1 MKIKKIV
8 FFFFL
13 MLSLSAIGLCHTQED
28 QSAWSLSGSNALAII
43 WKMAAEFLSLVGC
56 GGYFMKPT
64 KELGR

>member
-8 FFFFL
+8 FFFFNVVFISYRT
-13 MLSLSAIGLCHTQED
+13 MPHTGRPI
-28 QSAWSLSGSNALAII
+28 AWSLSGSNALAII

>member
-1 MKIKKIV
+1 MPHTGRPI
-8 FFFFL
+8 
-13 MLSLSAIGLCHTQED
+13 SLELI
-28 QSAWSLSGSNALAII
+28 GSNALAII